1 MSEEKEKEK
10 NYGFGVFFTFFLY
23 INIYIF
29 IYICIINIKGSREMR
44 NPCVPS
50 TCRQIEL
57 QKRKATFALRP
68 RKGDFKHHRGA

>member
-1 MSEEKEKEK
+1 MKRKRK
-10 NYGFGVFFTFFLY
+10 RKIMALVFSLLSFFIL
-23 INIYIF
+23 IYIYL
-29 IYICIINIKGSREMR
+29 YICIINIKGSREMR